1 MNIGVYDK
9 LNLVFQVRVMTFL
22 LVTLILADQP
32 EKFSKN
38 ARGTNVLNFR
48 LDVFLASF
56 FLKKNRNDLNYSKFL
71 ADIFRQNTD
80 NLVFLVHAHFKLS
93 QQQKKR

>member
-9 LNLVFQVRVMTFL
+9 LNLVFQVKVMTFL

-48 LDVFLASF
+48 LDLF
-56 FLKKNRNDLNYSKFL
+56 FG
-71 ADIFRQNTD
+71 
-80 NLVFLVHAHFKLS
+80 
-93 QQQKKR
+93 